1 MHSGVRTLCS
11 HMPLLVLPA
20 WILSSDKNRRM
31 KMPECAL
38 PVVNAG
44 VVSLGFHE
52 YCPAK
57 HVRTAFCDIC
67 GYKSVSEADLWYFTL
82 GVA

>member
-1 MHSGVRTLCS
+1 MQSSVCTLCS

-20 WILSSDKNRRM
+20 WVLSFDKSRRM
-31 KMPECAL
+31 KMPKCTL
-38 PVVNAG
+38 PVVKAEH
-44 VVSLGFHE
+44 VTPGFHE

-57 HVRTAFCDIC
+57 HVHTAFCDIC

-82 GVA
+82 CVA